1 MFGAV
6 GVGAGPAGAG
16 AVRVQIGAS
25 SLLQRRPVRMA
36 VASIRCIGHKDVI
49 DSILPLLINN
59 AIMPKFAT
67 FLSCMCSL
75 FEKF

>member
-6 GVGAGPAGAG
+6 AVGAGLAGAG

-25 SLLQRRPVRMA
+25 SLLQRQPVRMA

-49 DSILPLLINN
+49 VY
-59 AIMPKFAT
+59 FHY
-67 FLSCMCSL
+67 
-75 FEKF
+75 